1 MTKQR
6 QAVAGVLYDAGG
18 HLSAE
23 DVFRLAKE
31 RLPSISRATVYN
43 NLHAMEEEK
52 SIRRI
57 TVDGAD
63 LYDRAYAPHP
73 HLICDR
79 CGRVED
85 LPLPWLDDRLTEALG
100 ERPTSYEFKIGYIC
114 PSCHEKEQ
122 KSKQ

>member
-6 QAVAGVLYDAGG
+6 QAVAGVLREAGG

-23 DVFRLAKE
+23 EIFRLAKE

-57 TVDGAD
+57 SVDGAD
-63 LYDRAYAPHP
+63 LYDKAYTPHP
-73 HLICDR
+73 HLICEM

-85 LPLPWLDDRLTEALG
+85 LPLPWLDDRLAEVLG
-100 ERPTSYEFKIGYIC
+100 ETPTSYEFKINYIC
-114 PSCHEKEQ
+114 PACRKKAEK
-122 KSKQ
+122 

>member
-6 QAVAGVLYDAGG
+6 QAVLQVLRRTGG

-23 DVFRLAKE
+23 EIFRLAKE
-31 RLPSISRATVYN
+31 ELPTISRATVYN

-63 LYDRAYAPHP
+63 LYDKAYTPHP
-73 HLICDR
+73 HLICEA
-79 CGRVED
+79 CGKVED
-85 LPLPWLDDRLTEALG
+85 IPLPWLDENLERTLG
-100 ERPTSYEFKIGYIC
+100 EMPTSYEFKINYIC
-114 PSCHEKEQ
+114 PSCREKQ
-122 KSKQ
+122 KISKQ

>member
-6 QAVAGVLYDAGG
+6 QAVVEVLRSTGG

-23 DVFRLAKE
+23 EIFRLAKE

-63 LYDRAYAPHP
+63 IYDKAYTPHP
-73 HLICDR
+73 HLICEV
-79 CGRVED
+79 CGGVRD
-85 LPLPWLDDRLTEALG
+85 LPLPWLGKTLTDALG
-100 ERPTSYEFKIGYIC
+100 EEPTSYEFKILYTC
-114 PSCHEKEQ
+114 PVCREKQ
-122 KSKQ
+122 QISK